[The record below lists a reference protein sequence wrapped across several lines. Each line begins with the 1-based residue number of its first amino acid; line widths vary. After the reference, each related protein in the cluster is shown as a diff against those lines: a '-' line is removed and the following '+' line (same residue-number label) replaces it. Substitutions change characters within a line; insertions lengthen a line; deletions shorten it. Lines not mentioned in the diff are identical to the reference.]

1 MTITLKNGI
10 YGFIPP
16 IGWHC
21 IHRSGSATLVAPS
34 GNEYHVDKVGLSN
47 FRWCVSVF
55 EPDAATGNRLLV
67 SDLAPSTP
75 HSQLAPDYRG
85 LGDFAVF
92 VHAFQAADA
101 VLAYEA
107 WCERNVNTS
116 EALGV

>member
-1 MTITLKNGI
+1 MSITQENGV

-16 IGWHC
+16 TGWHC